1 MGFVATR
8 TTLLATDVN
17 LSELIQN
24 EKWSAR
30 NIPPSIPMRSC
41 LFENKEKR
49 TFLLFAMISKMTDEI
64 TSL

>member
-30 NIPPSIPMRSC
+30 NIPPSIPISSC
-41 LFENKEKR
+41 VFVNLKKR
-49 TFLLFAMISKMTDEI
+49 MPLLFAMTNKITDEI